1 MNIKKKTL
9 LVEISWWIVSLGIAI
24 LFLIPLKIYAIPYSF
39 YISNVLFIVGAIQ
52 FGRWIFLWHFTPY
65 AWSIPFKVFMFFA
78 AAALFFWG
86 LNEFYQFKG
95 FQDEI
100 GLQEI
105 LKHLNQK
112 EQTSMFYYIRSQ
124 MVFWAISFLICCALV
139 PAKVFWSIWKQLNRN
154 QV

>member
-1 MNIKKKTL
+1 MKLKNKIL
-9 LVEISWWIVSLGIAI
+9 LHEFSWWAASLGVAA
-24 LFLIPLKIYAIPYSF
+24 LFLSPVKFYEIPYLF
-39 YISNVLFIVGAIQ
+39 YTSNTLFIVGAIQ
-52 FGRWIFLWHFTPY
+52 FCRWIFLWHLSPY
-65 AWSIPFKVFMFFA
+65 AWSIPFKIFLFFA
-78 AAALFFWG
+78 ASAIFFWG

-95 FQDEI
+95 YQDEV

-105 LKHLNQK
+105 LTHLNQS

-139 PAKVFWSIWKQLNRN
+139 PPKVFWSIWKQINRH